1 MSCTCLAS
9 ACWHSSRGPS
19 CSSVCMWSS
28 ATHHACILASTTK
41 QNLPTHHMPTT
52 YVAHPPLP
60 PPHGNTYMHTY
71 NGPVFCSLK
80 IGTCSVAGLLC
91 FCNLLGIMLPC
102 PALFCSVSSTATGQP
117 SLLAH
122 KCMCWLV
129 HNKGWL
135 PVRVPTH
142 SWQPPKP
149 DILHPSCIFP
159 HCLPCCSTYSPSR
172 PPRHG
177 SMPVPSM
184 CCWCA
189 HPHASAAAPVQGM
202 MCACW
207 ARQRQHLT

>member
-60 PPHGNTYMHTY
+60 PPHGNTYMHIY

-102 PALFCSVSSTATGQP
+102 PALSCSVLSPALPPDNLLCWHTSACVGWFITRAGCLSAFPRTRGSPPNQISFTPHVFSPTA
-117 SLLAH
+117 
-122 KCMCWLV
+122 CLV
-129 HNKGWL
+129 A
-135 PVRVPTH
+135 PPTH
-142 SWQPPKP
+142 PPALLGTGACLCHPCVAGVHTHMHQQQP
-149 DILHPSCIFP
+149 L
-159 HCLPCCSTYSPSR
+159 SR
-172 PPRHG
+172 G
-177 SMPVPSM
+177 
-184 CCWCA
+184 
-189 HPHASAAAPVQGM
+189 
-202 MCACW
+202 
-207 ARQRQHLT
+207 